1 MGSTR
6 WYITSAIPYVNA
18 VPHVGHA
25 LEFVQADTLARW
37 RRSQGDDVRSLWGTD
52 DHAGKNVQA
61 AQAAGEDTWVFVA
74 RHVDAFARLRD
85 PLQLSFDD
93 VIHTSR
99 DPRHRPAV
107 ERLWRTCAAA
117 GDLYRG
123 HYEGLYCGG
132 CEQFYEPDEL
142 PDGRCPEHD
151 DAPHSV
157 VEENWYFRLSRYA
170 DQIAD
175 TIRAGALR
183 VEPPHRRNEIL
194 TFLDGQVRDIS
205 VSRPAARSAGWG
217 IPVPDDP
224 DQIIYVW
231 FDALTNYISAL
242 GYGTDHPDHQR
253 WWHHADRRVHVIG
266 KGILRFHAAY
276 WPAFLLSA
284 GLPLPTD
291 VLVHEYITIDA
302 TKIGKSSG
310 NSVAPTRLTEE
321 YGRDALRWWLLSD
334 VNAVGD
340 TDFRVQRLIERH
352 DQDLANTLGNLIT
365 RLQGLLHRHGRIPDL
380 SNPPAPSDGP
390 HARLYEALPAIDAAV
405 ERLDHRTATR
415 HLVDAVAAAN
425 GYINLH
431 RPWERTETATE
442 QDPAE
447 PVLAELLRFCRE
459 VPTRLAPFLPEAA
472 THISQ
477 RLAAPLDSPRDPLF
491 PRLATSR
498 RITGVRQRRAPLHP
512 HNRTSQQRPCQP
524 PTCGGY
530 W

>member
-18 VPHVGHA
+18 APHLGHA

-37 RRSQGDDVRSLWGTD
+37 RRSQGDEVRSLWGTD

-61 AQAAGEDTWVFVA
+61 AQAAGEATGAFVD
-74 RHVDAFARLRD
+74 RHADAFAQLRD

-93 VIHTSR
+93 TIHTSR

-107 ERLWRTCAAA
+107 ERLWRACEAA

-123 HYEGLYCGG
+123 RYEGLYCGG

-142 PDGRCPEHD
+142 PGGRCPEHG
-151 DAPHSV
+151 DAPKGV

-170 DQIAD
+170 DRIAD
-175 TIRAGALR
+175 VIRQGGLR
-183 VEPPHRRNEIL
+183 VEPAHRRNEIL
-194 TFLDGQVRDIS
+194 AFLDGEVRDIS

-217 IPVPDDP
+217 IPVPGDP
-224 DQIIYVW
+224 GQIIYVW

-253 WWHHADRRVHVIG
+253 WWHGADRRVHVVG

-291 VLVHEYITIDA
+291 VLVHEYVTIDA

-310 NSVAPTRLTEE
+310 NSVTPTDFTEE

-340 TDFRVQRLIERH
+340 TDFRVHRLIERH

-365 RLQGLLHRHGRIPDL
+365 RLQGLLHRYGQTPDTT
-380 SNPPAPSDGP
+380 PDIPAPPHGP
-390 HARLYEALPAIDAAV
+390 RALLYETLPAINAAV

-431 RPWERTETATE
+431 RPWERTEAANGHDT
-442 QDPAE
+442 AE

-459 VPTRLAPFLPEAA
+459 VAEHLDPFLPETAA
-472 THISQ
+472 HIGQ
-477 RLAAPLDSPRDPLF
+477 RLAAPLHSPRDPLF
-491 PRLATSR
+491 PRLATKGEARASR
-498 RITGVRQRRAPLHP
+498 GAAPDQPQR
-512 HNRTSQQRPCQP
+512 
-524 PTCGGY
+524 
-530 W
+530 